1 MSDREIMN
9 SKEGIPMWWK
19 PNLSFLKEEW
29 INNPYLKK
37 FTNKSCTDRNCK
49 CDHPKL
55 VELWEHD
62 SCTRG
67 RIDTKVCVKCDEVYS
82 FSIIR

>member
-9 SKEGIPMWWK
+9 AKACVPMWWK
-19 PNLSFLKEEW
+19 PNKAYLKEEW
-29 INNPYLKK
+29 MQNPDLKK
-37 FTNKSCTDRNCK
+37 FINKKCTDSACK
-49 CDHPKL
+49 CEHPYL

-62 SCTRG
+62 SCVRG
-67 RIDTKVCVKCDEVYS
+67 RIDSKVCVKCDEVYS